1 MGRSDRDQNRSAH
14 SAEQSARSSEHRV
27 LNQGPARERPH
38 SVDHAHLPEQELFVA
53 TFRFINPLATGD
65 YLLVAAVQ
73 DRHLRD
79 IYYLKCYEDAHY
91 FSRFYSMSGLS
102 WG

>member
-27 LNQGPARERPH
+27 RNQGPARNDLILSTTQDFEC
-38 SVDHAHLPEQELFVA
+38 SHLPEQELFVA

-79 IYYLKCYEDAHY
+79 IYYYE
-91 FSRFYSMSGLS
+91 ML
-102 WG
+102 